1 LTPARRGRTFAVI
14 AGGGTAGHVL
24 PGVAI
29 GLALVAR
36 GHAPESIHFVGSD
49 RGIERR
55 LVPEAGFPLTV
66 LPGRGIQRKLSARAI
81 ADNAVALYG
90 LARAAGRAFTL
101 VRNERPRVLVALGGY
116 ASVPAA
122 VAAAVLRV
130 PIVVAEQNAVPGAA
144 NRLVARAARRS
155 AVSFPD
161 TALPRA
167 VFTGNPVRAEVRAI
181 DRGRDRARARAKLGI
196 DDGRLLVAVFGGSL
210 GARRINDAVLGAAER
225 WIDRGDLA
233 LRHVIGERDWDR
245 YRDRADALAA
255 PGGPARIQYQPVVY
269 EDDMPTLY
277 AAADIALCRSGATSV
292 AELAAVGLPSSSPCR
307 VPRVTTRAPTP
318 ATWSMPAPRCCCPTR
333 NVTPGASTPR
343 SAGSCGSPRCSPAWP
358 RPLVRSRAPTRATTS
373 PASSTRSPKE
383 AADDRPRPVLGRSTG
398 IWYG

>member
-1 LTPARRGRTFAVI
+1 LTPAWRGRTFAVI

-66 LPGRGIQRKLSARAI
+66 LPGRGIQRKVSARAI

-122 VAAAVLRV
+122 VAAAALRV

-144 NRLVARAARRS
+144 NRLVARVARRS

-196 DDGRLLVAVFGGSL
+196 DDGRQLVAVFGGSL

-255 PGGPARIQYQPVVY
+255 AGGPARIQYQPVVY

-292 AELAAVGLPSSSPCR
+292 AELAAVGLPSVLVPLPGAPGDHQSANARYLVDAGAAVLLPDPQCDARR
-307 VPRVTTRAPTP
+307 VDAEVGGLLSEPALLARMAAAARSVARPDAGDDVARLVDEIADGTRA
-318 ATWSMPAPRCCCPTR
+318 
-333 NVTPGASTPR
+333 
-343 SAGSCGSPRCSPAWP
+343 
-358 RPLVRSRAPTRATTS
+358 
-373 PASSTRSPKE
+373 K
-383 AADDRPRPVLGRSTG
+383 GR
-398 IWYG
+398 IR

>member
-1 LTPARRGRTFAVI
+1 LTPAWRGRTFAVI

-66 LPGRGIQRKLSARAI
+66 LPGRGIQRKVSARAI

-144 NRLVARAARRS
+144 NRLVARVARRS

-210 GARRINDAVLGAAER
+210 GARRINDAVLCAAER

-245 YRDRADALAA
+245 YRDRAGALAA
-255 PGGPARIQYQPVVY
+255 AGGPARIQYQPVVY

-292 AELAAVGLPSSSPCR
+292 AELAAVGLPSVLVPLPGAPGDHQSANARYLVDAGAAVLVPDPQCDARR
-307 VPRVTTRAPTP
+307 VDAEVGGLLREPALLARMAAAARSVARPDAGDHVARLVDEIADGTRA
-318 ATWSMPAPRCCCPTR
+318 
-333 NVTPGASTPR
+333 
-343 SAGSCGSPRCSPAWP
+343 
-358 RPLVRSRAPTRATTS
+358 
-373 PASSTRSPKE
+373 E
-383 AADDRPRPVLGRSTG
+383 GR
-398 IWYG
+398 IR

>member
-122 VAAAVLRV
+122 VAAAALRV

-144 NRLVARAARRS
+144 NRLVARVARRS

-225 WIDRGDLA
+225 WIDRGDVA

-255 PGGPARIQYQPVVY
+255 AGGPARIQYQPVVY

-292 AELAAVGLPSSSPCR
+292 AELAAVGLPSVL
-307 VPRVTTRAPTP
+307 VPL
-318 ATWSMPAPRCCCPTR
+318 
-333 NVTPGASTPR
+333 PGAPGDHQSANARYLVDAGAAVLLPDPQCDARRVDAEVGGLLREPALLARMAAAAR
-343 SAGSCGSPRCSPAWP
+343 SVARPDAG
-358 RPLVRSRAPTRATTS
+358 
-373 PASSTRSPKE
+373 
-383 AADDRPRPVLGRSTG
+383 DDVARIVDEIAEGGRR
-398 IWYG
+398 

>member
-1 LTPARRGRTFAVI
+1 LTPVRRGRTFAVI

-101 VRNERPRVLVALGGY
+101 VRKERPRVLVALGGY

-122 VAAAVLRV
+122 VAAAALRV

-144 NRLVARAARRS
+144 NRLVARVARRS

-292 AELAAVGLPSSSPCR
+292 AELAAVGLPSVL
-307 VPRVTTRAPTP
+307 VPL
-318 ATWSMPAPRCCCPTR
+318 
-333 NVTPGASTPR
+333 PGAPGDHQSANARYLVDAGAAVLLPDPQCDARRVDAEVGGLLREPALLARMAAAAR
-343 SAGSCGSPRCSPAWP
+343 SVARLDAGDHVAR
-358 RPLVRSRAPTRATTS
+358 LVDEIA
-373 PASSTRSPKE
+373 E
-383 AADDRPRPVLGRSTG
+383 GGRR
-398 IWYG
+398 

>member
-1 LTPARRGRTFAVI
+1 LTPAWRGRTFAVI

-122 VAAAVLRV
+122 VAAAALRV

-144 NRLVARAARRS
+144 NRLVARVARRS

-255 PGGPARIQYQPVVY
+255 AGGPARIQYQPVVY

-292 AELAAVGLPSSSPCR
+292 AELAAVGLPSVLVPLPGAPGDHQSANARYLVDAGAAVLLPDPQCDARR
-307 VPRVTTRAPTP
+307 VDAEVGGLLSEPALLARMAAAARSVARPDAGDDVARLVDEIADGTRA
-318 ATWSMPAPRCCCPTR
+318 
-333 NVTPGASTPR
+333 
-343 SAGSCGSPRCSPAWP
+343 
-358 RPLVRSRAPTRATTS
+358 
-373 PASSTRSPKE
+373 K
-383 AADDRPRPVLGRSTG
+383 GR
-398 IWYG
+398 IR

>member
-1 LTPARRGRTFAVI
+1 
-14 AGGGTAGHVL
+14 
-24 PGVAI
+24 
-29 GLALVAR
+29 VAR
-36 GHAPESIHFVGSD
+36 V
-49 RGIERR
+49 
-55 LVPEAGFPLTV
+55 
-66 LPGRGIQRKLSARAI
+66 
-81 ADNAVALYG
+81 
-90 LARAAGRAFTL
+90 
-101 VRNERPRVLVALGGY
+101 
-116 ASVPAA
+116 
-122 VAAAVLRV
+122 
-130 PIVVAEQNAVPGAA
+130 
-144 NRLVARAARRS
+144 ARRS

-255 PGGPARIQYQPVVY
+255 AGGPARIQYQPVVY

-292 AELAAVGLPSSSPCR
+292 AELAAVGLPSVLVPLPGAPGDHQSANARYLVDAGAAVLLPDPQCDARR
-307 VPRVTTRAPTP
+307 VDAEVGGLLSEPALLARMAAAARSVARPDAGDDVARLVDEIADGTRA
-318 ATWSMPAPRCCCPTR
+318 
-333 NVTPGASTPR
+333 
-343 SAGSCGSPRCSPAWP
+343 
-358 RPLVRSRAPTRATTS
+358 
-373 PASSTRSPKE
+373 K
-383 AADDRPRPVLGRSTG
+383 GR
-398 IWYG
+398 IR